1 MASEEETLIFVF
13 IIVVIAISAA
23 AMLPCLGVHGKV
35 GREGFGSEYSGVGYP
50 TKQLCTVPLTTPSP
64 LPPGPGEASL
74 SKPREPYHLLGDYL
88 PQASE
93 DPRIANL
100 TSECAYIADGERLIE
115 KTASYGQIT
124 NNYKRKKPDNGS
136 TLLHELSVSFYK

>member
-13 IIVVIAISAA
+13 IIVVVAISAA
-23 AMLPCLGVHGKV
+23 SMFPLLGGSII
-35 GREGFGSEYSGVGYP
+35 RQGFGSEYSGVGYP
-50 TKQLCTVPLTTPSP
+50 TKQLCKAPLTTPSP

-93 DPRIANL
+93 DQRIANL

>member
-13 IIVVIAISAA
+13 IIVVVAISAA
-23 AMLPCLGVHGKV
+23 SMLPLLGGSII
-35 GREGFGSEYSGVGYP
+35 REGFASEYSGVGYP

>member
-13 IIVVIAISAA
+13 IIVVVAISAA
-23 AMLPCLGVHGKV
+23 SMFPLLGGSII
-35 GREGFGSEYSGVGYP
+35 REGFGSEYSGVGYP
-50 TKQLCTVPLTTPSP
+50 TKQLCKAPLTTSTP

-93 DPRIANL
+93 DQRIANL